1 MRSILW
7 AALAAA
13 SLLSIG
19 ALATSAEAGA
29 LPASMALTPAA
40 VPANIQKVAAV
51 CGANGCSVVQTRQV
65 RHFYKPGTPKS
76 FTGAHI

>member
-1 MRSILW
+1 MRSIFR

-13 SLLSIG
+13 SLLSI
-19 ALATSAEAGA
+19 AMLATSAEAGA
-29 LPASMALTPAA
+29 LPASIALTAA
-40 VPANIQKVAAV
+40 APSANIQKVAAV

-76 FTGAHI
+76 FTGQHI